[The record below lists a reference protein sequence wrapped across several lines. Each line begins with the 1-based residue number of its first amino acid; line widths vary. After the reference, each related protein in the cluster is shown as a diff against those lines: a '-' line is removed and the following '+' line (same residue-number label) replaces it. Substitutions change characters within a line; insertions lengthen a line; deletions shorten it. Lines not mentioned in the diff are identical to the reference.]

1 VIARTPPTA
10 RQDGAVSVMML
21 AVLVIGLVLA
31 TAALRLGG
39 AMIGR
44 ARAAT
49 AADAAALAAA
59 DALALGRSAAVA
71 VTDARETARHN
82 DARLVS
88 CACAGTDAHVVVE
101 VDLPAL
107 GLLGGTALGRA
118 RAEVRPH
125 CVLDLAGC

>member
-1 VIARTPPTA
+1 MV
-10 RQDGAVSVMML
+10 
-21 AVLVIGLVLA
+21 AVLVVGLVLA

-39 AMIGR
+39 AVIAR

-59 DALALGRSAAVA
+59 DALASGKGAATAVA
-71 VTDARETARHN
+71 DARATATSN

-101 VDLPAL
+101 VDLPVGVL
-107 GLLGGTALGRA
+107 TGGTAIGRA
-118 RAEVRPH
+118 HAEVRPE
-125 CVLDLAGC
+125 CMLDLPGCT

>member
-1 VIARTPPTA
+1 
-10 RQDGAVSVMML
+10 ML

-39 AMIGR
+39 AVIAR

-59 DALALGRSAAVA
+59 DALASGKGAAAAVS
-71 VTDARETARHN
+71 DARATAETNH
-82 DARLVS
+82 ARLVS

-101 VDLPAL
+101 VDLPAGVL
-107 GLLGGTALGRA
+107 TGGTATGRA
-118 RAEVRPH
+118 HAEVRPE
-125 CVLDLAGC
+125 CVLDLPDCR